1 MELDFIPSWYHES
14 RRRRNWYLRRYLAI
28 VLLTGFWI
36 VGNLFSGSIISKAY
50 ADLEG
55 LRSTYEKGLQ
65 TILQV
70 RRLQEEISILNR
82 QSRLVSQL
90 RPRTALTPVLA
101 ELSRCIGERAVLTEL
116 TISQVPFESAV
127 GSSPKTGTGIQVRLS
142 TDKKGDWLKDSDT
155 VTRIRLAG
163 FALDGSEAAALISRL
178 EESDYFTRVIPVY
191 SKNETRFGATVAGFE
206 IQCVLADF
214 VVRDRN

>member
-1 MELDFIPSWYHES
+1 MELDFIPSWYHEN

-127 GSSPKTGTGIQVRLS
+127 DSSPKTGTGIQVRLS
-142 TDKKGDWLKDSDT
+142 TNKKGDWLKDSDT

-191 SKNETRFGATVAGFE
+191 SKNETRFGTAVAGFE

-214 VVRDRN
+214 VVRERN

>member
-1 MELDFIPSWYHES
+1 MELDFIPSWYHEN

-28 VLLTGFWI
+28 ALITGFWI

-70 RRLQEEISILNR
+70 RRLQEEISILSR

-90 RPRTALTPVLA
+90 RPRTALTPVLV
-101 ELSRCIGERAVLTEL
+101 EISRCVGERAVLKEL
-116 TISQVPFESAV
+116 TLSQVPLESVV
-127 GSSPKTGTGIQVRLS
+127 GSSPKAGKGIQVRLS
-142 TDKKGDWLKDSDT
+142 PNKKSDWLKDSDT
-155 VTRIRLAG
+155 VTRIRLVG
-163 FALDGSEAAALISRL
+163 FALDGTETAALISRL
-178 EESDYFTRVIPVY
+178 EESDYFTQVIPVY

-214 VVRDRN
+214 VLRERN